1 MARMKKFRAPKV
13 TTVVG
18 KNTEIK
24 GDLTFSGGLHV
35 DGTILGNVTGDQDDS
50 SAITLSE
57 AGKIEGD
64 VRVSNVILNGTVVG
78 DVFALQRV
86 ELAPMARVTGTV
98 YYCFLEMAMGAE
110 VNGQLVHTEEETLRL
125 GYDSRTVPPATV
137 DDVDDI
143 SSSTGTFGETKAFGE
158 NKS

>member
-1 MARMKKFRAPKV
+1 MARMKRFRAPKV
-13 TTVVG
+13 TTVIG
-18 KNTEIK
+18 KDTEIK
-24 GDLTFSGGLHV
+24 GDLTFTGGLHV
-35 DGTILGNVTGDQDDS
+35 DGIILGNVNGDQDAK

-78 DVFALQRV
+78 DVFALQRL

-125 GYDSRTVPPATV
+125 GYDNQT
-137 DDVDDI
+137 
-143 SSSTGTFGETKAFGE
+143 SSAANVEPIGSAVEKSFGES
-158 NKS
+158 KS

>member
-1 MARMKKFRAPKV
+1 MARMKKFRAPKI

-35 DGTILGNVTGDQDDS
+35 DGSILGNVTGDQDGN

-57 AGKIEGD
+57 EGKIEGD

-78 DVFALQRV
+78 DVFALQRL
-86 ELAPMARVTGTV
+86 ELAPMARITGTV

-125 GYDSRTVPPATV
+125 GYEDRTLSPVDLEETASPA
-137 DDVDDI
+137 I
-143 SSSTGTFGETKAFGE
+143 GTLRE

>member
-13 TTVVG
+13 STVVG
-18 KNTEIK
+18 KDTEIK
-24 GDLTFSGGLHV
+24 GDLRFSGGLHV
-35 DGTILGNVTGDQDDS
+35 DGAILGNVTGDQDAD

-57 AGKIEGD
+57 EGRIEGD

-125 GYDSRTVPPATV
+125 GYDNHTQTQTVSPATV
-137 DDVDDI
+137 EHTA
-143 SSSTGTFGETKAFGE
+143 SATGGFRE

>member
-35 DGTILGNVTGDQDDS
+35 DGTILGNVTGDQDDG
-50 SAITLSE
+50 SAITVSE

-125 GYDSRTVPPATV
+125 GYDSQTVSSTTV
-137 DDVDDI
+137 DEI
-143 SSSTGTFGETKAFGE
+143 SSSTGTFGETKAFGD

>member
-18 KNTEIK
+18 KDTEIK
-24 GDLTFSGGLHV
+24 GDLMFTGGLHV
-35 DGTILGNVTGDQDDS
+35 DGVILGKVTGDQDVK
-50 SAITLSE
+50 SAITVSE

-64 VRVSNVILNGTVVG
+64 VRVSNVLLNGTVVG

-98 YYCFLEMAMGAE
+98 YYRFLEMAMGAE
-110 VNGQLVHTEEETLRL
+110 VNGQLVHAQEETLRQ
-125 GYDSRTVPPATV
+125 GAETKSPASATV
-137 DDVDDI
+137 EPI
-143 SSSTGTFGETKAFGE
+143 GAAMEGFGE